1 MTGLLGMLEF
11 LQMCVCL
18 GMLFADRKDLH
29 EGFDGAK
36 KWAIEEE
43 KKLKGKVR
51 HHRRRRRAG
60 EHPEGR
66 SQHGQSLDDM
76 PPPSMPPALP

>member
-1 MTGLLGMLEF
+1 
-11 LQMCVCL
+11 
-18 GMLFADRKDLH
+18 MLFADRKDLH

-51 HHRRRRRAG
+51 HRRQHPVRAG
-60 EHPEGR
+60 QHRQGGGNHNQ
-66 SQHGQSLDDM
+66 QHGQPHDDI
-76 PPPSMPPALP
+76 PPPSMPPAMP